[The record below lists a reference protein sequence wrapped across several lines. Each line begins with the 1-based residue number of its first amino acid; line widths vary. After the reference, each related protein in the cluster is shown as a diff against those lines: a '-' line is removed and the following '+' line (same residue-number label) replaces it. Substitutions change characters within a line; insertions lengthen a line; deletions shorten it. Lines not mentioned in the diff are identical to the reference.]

1 VSLAGR
7 SNHSVSKAIT
17 KQATEDG
24 LFSKRLAGLTAPT
37 GRGVQNSIDS
47 KPFYLGNH
55 RLVEE
60 LGSLPS

>member
-17 KQATEDG
+17 KQATEDS
-24 LFSKRLAGLTAPT
+24 LFSKRLAGLTALT
-37 GRGVQNSIDS
+37 GRGVQSSIDS
-47 KPFYLGNH
+47 KPFSLGNH
-55 RLVEE
+55 RLVEK